1 MSSSVTVAAQPELV
15 SKPAQTMAMDSA
27 HQAYPDVNH
36 RVRTSTNNS
45 YYGDDEEEAKDRK
58 KLVKISITTR
68 RFLYGRG
75 PKMSESEIN
84 SSITDAGTEPLS
96 CTFNHA
102 QHI

>member
-1 MSSSVTVAAQPELV
+1 MSSVAVAAQPEFV
-15 SKPAQTMAMDSA
+15 SKPAQTMAMDRA
-27 HQAYPDVNH
+27 HQVSPDASH

-45 YYGDDEEEAKDRK
+45 YYGDDEEEAQDRK

-84 SSITDAGTEPLS
+84 SRITDAGTELLP

-102 QHI
+102 PHI